1 MVWDEG
7 ITSSREPRG
16 DGLSFR
22 GWSLENQECSWTPL
36 APEGS
41 DFPWKIPFWAPGD
54 GPRAGNS
61 SPASCPVRGRRG
73 MERRTESWNGSGV
86 KGCGRVRNSIGM
98 LPTIPGCS
106 KPLPTCPGMF
116 WGGFGQELFGIR
128 LGQVSFLGKDVG
140 KRVSAKN
147 PRKHRELWER
157 DIFHPGAGVF
167 RTELGRFGG
176 PWEFAFPISLSLV
189 PPNPLKSL

>member
-1 MVWDEG
+1 MFLDTFNAGFPVENPFLGSWRRTQSWEFL
-7 ITSSREPRG
+7 SSFVSRPRG
-16 DGLSFR
+16 R
-22 GWSLENQECSWTPL
+22 GT
-36 APEGS
+36 
-41 DFPWKIPFWAPGD
+41 
-54 GPRAGNS
+54 
-61 SPASCPVRGRRG
+61 
-73 MERRTESWNGSGV
+73 ERRTESWNGSGG
-86 KGCGRVRNSIGM
+86 KGRGRVPNSIGT

-116 WGGFGQELFGIR
+116 WGGFGQELFGIW

-176 PWEFAFPISLSLV
+176 PWEFAFPVSLSLV